1 MMKDSRFQGYNMK
14 GFQKDLTAGLVVGVV
29 AIPLGLAFSIASGVE
44 PIYGLYTTII
54 AGILIS
60 LLGGSKYQ
68 IGGPTGAFVPLL
80 FGIVMQYGYES
91 LLIAG
96 FLAGIMLVVMGLL
109 KLGNM
114 MKFIPRPVIIGFTTG
129 IAIIIFSGQ
138 IANFLGMKVEK
149 HETFLAN
156 MKELV
161 VKADT
166 MNVYSIGVALIC
178 FIVILLAPKV
188 LPRVP
193 GPLLGLLVS
202 TVVAFYFF
210 PSKVATIGSTYGAIP
225 RGFPEF
231 KVPEVSVEIIINLL
245 PVALTIALLGGIE
258 SLLSATVADNMGGS
272 KHDSNKELVGQ
283 GIANIATPFFGGIP
297 ATGAIART
305 ATNIKTGAVS
315 PMSGIIHGIVVLM
328 VLLVLSPY
336 ATHIPLASMAP
347 ILMFVAWNMSERKEF
362 AHVLKT
368 RSADSVVLFVTFLV
382 TVLTDLIMGVGIGLL
397 IAFITFI
404 IKMSHSLKIRERSHE
419 VYPEIIP
426 TTASSDSRIDVYN
439 LEGPLF
445 FGSIDVLESNILENL
460 DNKTGVLVLSMR
472 RVSYMDTS
480 AEAALLAIVNRIR
493 KYKGKLVISGIQQQ
507 PKELL
512 ISTGLYHKIE
522 KQHFFK
528 SKEEA
533 LYFAKQ
539 YVNVKSDQVVL

>member
-1 MMKDSRFQGYNMK
+1 MIKDTRFRGYNMK
-14 GFQKDLTAGLVVGVV
+14 GFQKDVTAGLVVGVV
-29 AIPLGLAFSIASGVE
+29 AIPLGLAFAIASGVE

-60 LLGGSKYQ
+60 ILGGSKYQ

-96 FLAGIMLVVMGLL
+96 FLAGVILVLMGVL
-109 KLGNM
+109 KLGNL

-138 IANFLGMKVEK
+138 IASFLGMKVEK
-149 HETFLAN
+149 HEAFIDN

-161 VKADT
+161 IKADT
-166 MNVYSIGVALIC
+166 INLYSIVVACIC

-193 GPLLGLLVS
+193 GALLGLLVS
-202 TVVAFYFF
+202 TLAAFFLF
-210 PSKVATIGSTYGAIP
+210 PDKVATIGSTYGAIP
-225 RGFPEF
+225 KGFPEF
-231 KVPEVSVEIIINLL
+231 NVPDLSLETIITLL
-245 PVALTIALLGGIE
+245 PVAFTIALLGGVE
-258 SLLSATVADNMGGS
+258 SLLSATVADNLGGT

-283 GIANIATPFFGGIP
+283 GIANMATPFFGGIP

-305 ATNIKTGAVS
+305 ATNIKSGAVS
-315 PMSGIIHGIVVLM
+315 PMSGVIHGIVVLL
-328 VLLVLSPY
+328 VLLVLAPF
-336 ATHIPLASMAP
+336 AEHIPLASMAP
-347 ILMFVAWNMSERKEF
+347 ILMVVAWNMSERKEF

-368 RSADSVVLFVTFLV
+368 KTTDSAVLVVTFLV
-382 TVLTDLIMGVGIGLL
+382 TVFTDLIMGVGIGLM
-397 IAFITFI
+397 IAFVTFI
-404 IKMSHSLKIRERSHE
+404 KKMSHTLKVRERNDIT
-419 VYPEIIP
+419 EIIP
-426 TTASSDSRIDVYN
+426 TDDSSSKINVYN

-445 FGSIDVLESNILENL
+445 FGSIDVLESSILANL
-460 DNKTGVLVLSMR
+460 DNKTKILVLSMR
-472 RVSYMDTS
+472 RVTYMDTS

-493 KYKGKLVISGIQQQ
+493 KYKGKLIISGIQQQ

-512 ISTGLYHKIE
+512 LSTGLYHKIE

-528 SKEEA
+528 SKEDA
-533 LYFAKQ
+533 LYFAKKQ
-539 YVNVKSDQVVL
+539 LNGSADKVV